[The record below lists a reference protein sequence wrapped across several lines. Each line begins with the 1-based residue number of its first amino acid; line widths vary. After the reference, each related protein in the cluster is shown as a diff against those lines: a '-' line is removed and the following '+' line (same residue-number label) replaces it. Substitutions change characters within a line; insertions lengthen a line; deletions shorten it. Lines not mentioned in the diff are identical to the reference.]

1 MSTLHIIDHPLIQH
15 KLTIMRKTNTSS
27 KDFRQLLD
35 EISMLMGYEVTR
47 DLPLEEV
54 DSKSCEWCEWQG
66 NPLPRRRIDECP
78 RASPRKPWS

>member
-1 MSTLHIIDHPLIQH
+1 MSTLHVVDHPLITH

-54 DSKSCEWCEWQG
+54 EINTPVSVHFPAAS
-66 NPLPRRRIDECP
+66 RR
-78 RASPRKPWS
+78 KVGHPWPTAAARTP